1 MSKAAKFKVYT
12 TRVKP
17 VVVYECSMAHDRG
30 GYEKTE
36 YMRQEKIKEDTRTS
50 GTTRTM

>member
-1 MSKAAKFKVYT
+1 MSEAVTRKVYT
-12 TRVKP
+12 TRVKSA
-17 VVVYECSMAHDRG
+17 VVNECSMARDRG

-50 GTTRTM
+50 GTTRNM